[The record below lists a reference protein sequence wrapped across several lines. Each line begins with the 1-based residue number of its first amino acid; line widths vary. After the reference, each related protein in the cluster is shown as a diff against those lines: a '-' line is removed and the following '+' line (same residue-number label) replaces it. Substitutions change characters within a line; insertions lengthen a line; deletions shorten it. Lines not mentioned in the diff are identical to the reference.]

1 MIKRLLV
8 VFILIVCSLVF
19 YGEYAINNETHED
32 KCEYV
37 HNDEIYNTRLI
48 AYEYNNVCWRCHASI
63 SSKNNSRCSR
73 CGWYICNNCGACES
87 TCSRCPSWSGNKSS
101 GSSSKKDNSWVWIL
115 VVGGV
120 IVGGVVLFRV
130 FKKR

>member
-1 MIKRLLV
+1 MCE
-8 VFILIVCSLVF
+8 F
-19 YGEYAINNETHED
+19 THN
-32 KCEYV
+32 
-37 HNDEIYNTRLI
+37 HEICNAPLT

-87 TCSRCPSWSGNKSS
+87 SCSRCPSWSGNKSS

-115 VVGGV
+115 VVSGV

-130 FKKR
+130 LKRR